1 MHFLKR
7 ILIFLAFVLLIRGL
21 AAKET
26 DKHGAKCSTRALSRL
41 NCDLSKGT
49 YKVSLT
55 FDRITIS
62 NGVWKSVLDLPI
74 KEPGTRWERV
84 ELRELGGHWLVEFE
98 FLTSAKGEAEIQD
111 LVWIVYELNGV
122 EWTGRIREVVQKR
135 RPELEKQNMQNDN
148 RESFGLGKTK
158 DGSIEWWVGR
168 QRGVF

>member
-1 MHFLKR
+1 MHFLKK
-7 ILIFLAFVLLIRGL
+7 IFIFLAFVLSIQGL
-21 AAKET
+21 AEKGT
-26 DKHGAKCSTRALSRL
+26 DKHGAKCGTRALSRL

-49 YKVSLT
+49 YKISLT

-62 NGVWKSVLDLPI
+62 NGVWKSVLDLPV
-74 KEPGTRWERV
+74 KETGTRWERV

-98 FLTSAKGEAEIQD
+98 FLTPAKGEAEIQD

-135 RPELEKQNMQNDN
+135 RPKLEKQNPQNDN
-148 RESFGLGKTK
+148 RESFGLRSTK